1 MYKKII
7 VAGAV
12 TYNFNRMFLIV
23 FVCFCSPARTHEVL
37 TCIKWAMASPVDN
50 NSQKNLVFCDAG
62 DDNTFGVLQKYIID
76 S

>member
-1 MYKKII
+1 MYVYII

-12 TYNFNRMFLIV
+12 TYNFNIIFLIA
-23 FVCFCSPARTHEVL
+23 FVCFCYPARTEEVL
-37 TCIKWAMASPVDN
+37 TCIKCAMASPVDN